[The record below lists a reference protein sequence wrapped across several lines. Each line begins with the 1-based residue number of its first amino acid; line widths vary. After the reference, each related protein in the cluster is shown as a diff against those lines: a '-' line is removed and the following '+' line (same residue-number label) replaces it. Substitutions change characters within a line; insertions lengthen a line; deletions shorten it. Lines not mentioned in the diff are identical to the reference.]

1 MIGIGPRPV
10 DRGGSKQLT
19 ACRTDEG
26 SRYERPP
33 VAAARRG
40 VPEDPSPP
48 PIPRL
53 GHFARRGGDVNGGA
67 ADATWTIF
75 GRGNGNPEP
84 NKETLAWASIVLY
97 LGAVGAVGLP
107 VGRMYAWQC
116 TLYTL
121 GSLLAVALA
130 SSYARRQ
137 FNMREL
143 ASRIIMACNLLILE
157 LMAGTIQTEDWT
169 AKDILP
175 DGAVSGE
182 VRMPSKPAPLTTP
195 PIVSL
200 QARLTALAHSV
211 TVSIFPPRVP
221 TVPSLPRLV
230 TRKMQPAGS
239 DNRVREFETLGYLI
253 MAGPTLILVALKW
266 SATVR

>member
-1 MIGIGPRPV
+1 MIGKESAGLPPGRASTSLLVEPRIRHNVADGSTTKKEAAMPSLT
-10 DRGGSKQLT
+10 RGDMVKYLT
-19 ACRTDEG
+19 ETR
-26 SRYERPP
+26 S
-33 VAAARRG
+33 
-40 VPEDPSPP
+40 
-48 PIPRL
+48 
-53 GHFARRGGDVNGGA
+53 HFLSYHNH
-67 ADATWTIF
+67 
-75 GRGNGNPEP
+75 
-84 NKETLAWASIVLY
+84 KETLAWASIVLY

-121 GSLLAVALA
+121 GSLLALALA

-157 LMAGTIQTEDWT
+157 LLAGTIQAEDWT

-182 VRMPSKPAPLTTP
+182 VRMPSKPAPLTTS